1 MNLTNKGVKIGNV
14 CINILLYADDL
25 VLLSET
31 EEDLQ
36 CMLNILDKWCRKWR
50 MVINMEK
57 TQIIHFRYKQ
67 KPQTSFIFYL
77 GSRPISIV
85 TKYRYLGCTIN
96 KFWYKHTIGDALAE
110 GASRALGKVP
120 AKYYKNKG
128 LGYKTYTKLYESCVC
143 PIMDYCV
150 SVWGHA
156 KNDKIMKIHTRAM
169 RCFLGVNKYAPIAGI
184 EGDMGWI
191 TPDVR
196 HKLAI
201 LRYWNKIVD
210 MTDTRIPKIIFNYL
224 RGNNEGWAKQ
234 TYDIFAQINCKD
246 LFTNNVKILN
256 LREFLTKTSNVST
269 HCNMEKRHCT
279 EVKT

>member
-1 MNLTNKGVKIGNV
+1 
-14 CINILLYADDL
+14 
-25 VLLSET
+25 
-31 EEDLQ
+31 
-36 CMLNILDKWCRKWR
+36 
-50 MVINMEK
+50 MEK

-96 KFWYKHTIGDALAE
+96 EFWYKHTIGNALAE
-110 GASRALGKVP
+110 GTSRALGKVL

-143 PIMDYCV
+143 PIMDYCA

-156 KNDKIMKIHTRAM
+156 KNEKIMKIHTRAT

-256 LREFLTKTSNVST
+256 LREFLTYAQK
-269 HCNMEKRHCT
+269 HLMLL
-279 EVKT
+279 